1 MRTIRNGYRGTIY
14 DPFQRV
20 ESGVYDFEFP
30 IDGALFRS
38 FESPDIKDGDCCAKV
53 RMERTEKQLACDV
66 VISGEV
72 VVPCDRCLEDCR
84 LPVHFEGRLLV
95 RISDETG
102 EYDGEVMYLLPVEET
117 LDLTQ
122 YLYESIVLS
131 LPYQRVHPEGGCD
144 PEMLEA
150 FPNRFERAA
159 DGFRV
164 ADDPCGQYAGHHR
177 TRTVRQYR
185 HRRSVSAAAHFRVRL
200 RT

>member
-1 MRTIRNGYRGTIY
+1 MDTAERYTI
-14 DPFQRV
+14 PFKGLK
-20 ESGVYDFEFP
+20 SGVYDFEFP

-144 PEMLEA
+144 PEMLK
-150 FPNRFERAA
+150 RFRIVSNEEFAA
-159 DGFRV
+159 IE
-164 ADDPCGQYAGHHR
+164 Q
-177 TRTVRQYR
+177 Q
-185 HRRSVSAAAHFRVRL
+185 AAHVTEQLGDEQKETLASFKREFLTESDEEVKKS
-200 RT
+200 